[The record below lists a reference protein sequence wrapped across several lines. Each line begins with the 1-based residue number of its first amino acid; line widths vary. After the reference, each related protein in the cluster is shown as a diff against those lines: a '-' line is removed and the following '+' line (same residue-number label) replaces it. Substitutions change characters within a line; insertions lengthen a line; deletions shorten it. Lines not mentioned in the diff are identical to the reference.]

1 LRIYFTVCVAEVSHR
16 QSGENYVKEL
26 QNNFNT
32 KKADEAPVADFSNH
46 KGDLIIKTTNPV
58 IDERG
63 TLYEAVRWSWKISKK
78 NAEKAKYVFAVVDG
92 IIKGV
97 FCPSKWL
104 KVEDSDRMKFYGSE
118 APKKICDEFT
128 GRRLPDDYVKRGAA
142 NPVMYIK

>member
-1 LRIYFTVCVAEVSHR
+1 MSKTYKTIST
-16 QSGENYVKEL
+16 Q
-26 QNNFNT
+26 

-46 KGDLIIKTTNPV
+46 KGDLIIKTTNLV

-104 KVEDSDRMKFYGSE
+104 KVEDSYRMKFYGSE